1 MSTIYMIITTVNNQT
16 YMKPIAYKDEKLAN
30 DIADKLKISKQY
42 DNVEVLEIDLR
53 E

>member
-1 MSTIYMIITTVNNQT
+1 MSTIYMIITTNNNQAH
-16 YMKPIAYKDEKLAN
+16 MKRIAYKDEKLAN

-42 DNVEVLEIDLR
+42 DKVEVIEIDLR